1 MARGDL
7 RSNVGI
13 GRQPI
18 YRRLAAFAGSCF
30 VGTLATDI
38 AYARTADLMWADF
51 SDWLVTMG
59 VIVGYLTIVV
69 AVIEMITIRSPLRRR
84 PTLPYAVGNVIALII
99 ATVDM
104 LVHTRDAWTSVV
116 PLGLTLSAVVV
127 LVLILTAWM
136 TRETYVA
143 GAVEMTA

>member
-1 MARGDL
+1 MSIQAADDAMARGDL

-51 SDWLVTMG
+51 SDWLVTVG

-84 PTLPYAVGNVIALII
+84 PTLPYAVGNFIALII

-127 LVLILTAWM
+127 LVLILTAW
-136 TRETYVA
+136 R
-143 GAVEMTA
+143 